1 MTISNKFVTLAA
13 LVLASLTLTTSVNVH
28 ADTNNTSDTTVLTT
42 VSDATSALTKAYE
55 TRDKKDIETAK
66 SEIDALKSSALQKDL
81 KVNYNNLTTF
91 LSEIN
96 VATGATKKVEA
107 TLTSQDLSTAVDAV
121 NALDAT
127 YQTNDHAALANR
139 VTKAAA
145 LVKAKEAAAAKAAKE
160 KADAEAK
167 AKAEAEAKAQ
177 AQAQAEAKAQADR
190 LAAETA
196 AQEAAKADA
205 DAKAKAAAD
214 AATTATQAAQPQASS
229 AQNSSGSYATPN
241 GFSAGSAKEAVAM
254 TESGGSYTA
263 QNGQYYGRY
272 QLTSSYLGGDFSP
285 ANQERVADSYV
296 AGRYGSWDAAWAF
309 HQANGWY

>member
-13 LVLASLTLTTSVNVH
+13 LVLASLTLTTSVTVH

-66 SEIDALKSSALQKDL
+66 SEIDALKGSALQKDL

-96 VATGATKKVEA
+96 VATGATKKVET

-145 LVKAKEAAAAKAAKE
+145 LVKAKEAAAEKAAKE

-177 AQAQAEAKAQADR
+177 AEAKAEADR

-229 AQNSSGSYATPN
+229 AQNSSGSYATHN

-272 QLTSSYLGGDFSP
+272 QLSSSYLGGDFSP

-309 HQANGWY
+309 HQAHGWY

>member
-13 LVLASLTLTTSVNVH
+13 LVLASLTLTTSVTVH

-66 SEIDALKSSALQKDL
+66 SEIDALKGSALQKDL

-96 VATGATKKVEA
+96 VATGATKKVET

-127 YQTNDHAALANR
+127 YQTNDHEALANR

-145 LVKAKEAAAAKAAKE
+145 LVKAKEAAAEKAAKE
-160 KADAEAK
+160 
-167 AKAEAEAKAQ
+167 KAEAEAKAQ
-177 AQAQAEAKAQADR
+177 AEAQAEAEAKAEADR

-229 AQNSSGSYATPN
+229 AQNSSGSYATHN

>member
-28 ADTNNTSDTTVLTT
+28 ADTNSPSDTTVLTT

-66 SEIDALKSSALQKDL
+66 SEIDALKGSALQKDL

-96 VATGATKKVEA
+96 VATGATKKVET

-177 AQAQAEAKAQADR
+177 AEAKAEADR

-196 AQEAAKADA
+196 AQEAAKAEA
-205 DAKAKAAAD
+205 DAKAKAEAD
-214 AATTATQAAQPQASS
+214 AASNAAPAAQPQASS
-229 AQNSSGSYATPN
+229 AQNSSGSYATHN
-241 GFSAGSAKEAVAM
+241 GFSAGSAKEAIAM

-309 HQANGWY
+309 HQAHGWY

>member
-13 LVLASLTLTTSVNVH
+13 LVLASLTLTTSVTVH

-66 SEIDALKSSALQKDL
+66 SEIDALKGSALQKDL

-96 VATGATKKVEA
+96 VATGATKKVET

-145 LVKAKEAAAAKAAKE
+145 LVKAKEAAAEKAAKE

-177 AQAQAEAKAQADR
+177 AEAKAEADR

-214 AATTATQAAQPQASS
+214 AATTATQAAQPQASC
-229 AQNSSGSYATPN
+229 AQNSSGSYATHN

-272 QLTSSYLGGDFSP
+272 QLSSSYLGGDFSP

-309 HQANGWY
+309 HQAHGWY

>member
-28 ADTNNTSDTTVLTT
+28 ADTNNPSDTTVLTT

-66 SEIDALKSSALQKDL
+66 SEIDALKGSALQKDL

-96 VATGATKKVEA
+96 VATGATKKVET

-145 LVKAKEAAAAKAAKE
+145 LVKAKEAAAEKAAKE

-177 AQAQAEAKAQADR
+177 AEAKAEADR

-205 DAKAKAAAD
+205 DAKAKAEAD
-214 AATTATQAAQPQASS
+214 AASKATQAAQPQASS
-229 AQNSSGSYATPN
+229 AQNSSGSYATHN

-272 QLTSSYLGGDFSP
+272 QLSSSYLGGDFSP

-309 HQANGWY
+309 HQAHGWY

>member
-13 LVLASLTLTTSVNVH
+13 LVLASLTLTTTANVH
-28 ADTNNTSDTTVLTT
+28 ADTNGTSNTTVLTA
-42 VSDATSALTKAYE
+42 VSDATSTLTKAYE

-66 SEIDALKSSALQKDL
+66 SEIDALKDSALQKEL
-81 KVNYNNLTTF
+81 KANYNNLTTF

-96 VATGATKKVEA
+96 VATSATKKVEA
-107 TLTSQDLSTAVDAV
+107 TLTREDLSAAIDAV
-121 NALDAT
+121 NALDAA
-127 YQTNDHAALANR
+127 YQTNDYKALADR

-145 LVKAKEAAAAKAAKE
+145 LVKDKEAAAEKAAKE
-160 KADAEAK
+160 KAEADAK

-177 AQAQAEAKAQADR
+177 AEADR
-190 LAAETA
+190 LAAEKA
-196 AQEAAKADA
+196 AQEAAKAEA
-205 DAKAKAAAD
+205 DAKAKAEAD
-214 AATTATQAAQPQASS
+214 AAIQATQATQAAQPAQPQTSS
-229 AQNSSGSYATPN
+229 AQNSSGSYATHN

-254 TESGGSYTA
+254 TESGGSYAA

-272 QLTSSYLGGDFSP
+272 QLSSSYLGGDFSP

-309 HQANGWY
+309 HQAHGWY

>member
-13 LVLASLTLTTSVNVH
+13 LVLASLTLTTSVTVH

-66 SEIDALKSSALQKDL
+66 SEIDALKGSALQKDL

-96 VATGATKKVEA
+96 VATGATKKVET

-145 LVKAKEAAAAKAAKE
+145 LVKAKEAAAEKAAKE

-177 AQAQAEAKAQADR
+177 AEAKAEADR

-205 DAKAKAAAD
+205 DAKAKAEAD
-214 AATTATQAAQPQASS
+214 AASKATQAAQPQASS
-229 AQNSSGSYATPN
+229 AQNSSGSYATHN

-272 QLTSSYLGGDFSP
+272 QLSSSYLGGDFSP

-309 HQANGWY
+309 HQAHGWY

>member
-28 ADTNNTSDTTVLTT
+28 ADTNSPSDTTVLTT

-66 SEIDALKSSALQKDL
+66 SEIDALKGSALQKDL

-96 VATGATKKVEA
+96 VATGATKKVET
-107 TLTSQDLSTAVDAV
+107 TLTSQDLSAAVDAV

-127 YQTNDHAALANR
+127 YQTDDHAALATR
-139 VTKAAA
+139 VTKAAT

-167 AKAEAEAKAQ
+167 AKVDAEAKAQ
-177 AQAQAEAKAQADR
+177 AEAKAEADR

-205 DAKAKAAAD
+205 DAKAKAEAD
-214 AATTATQAAQPQASS
+214 AASKATQAAQPQASS
-229 AQNSSGSYATPN
+229 AQNSSGSYATHN

-272 QLTSSYLGGDFSP
+272 QLSSSYLGGDFSP

-309 HQANGWY
+309 HQAHGWY

>member
-13 LVLASLTLTTSVNVH
+13 LVLASLTLTTSVTVH
-28 ADTNNTSDTTVLTT
+28 ADTNNPSDTTVLTT

-66 SEIDALKSSALQKDL
+66 SEIDALKGSALQKDL

-96 VATGATKKVEA
+96 VATGATKKVET

-145 LVKAKEAAAAKAAKE
+145 LVKAKEAAAEKAAKE

-177 AQAQAEAKAQADR
+177 AEAKAEADR

-214 AATTATQAAQPQASS
+214 AASKATQAAQPQASS
-229 AQNSSGSYATPN
+229 AQNSSGSYATHN

-272 QLTSSYLGGDFSP
+272 QLSSSYLGGDFSP

-309 HQANGWY
+309 HQAHGWY

>member
-28 ADTNNTSDTTVLTT
+28 ADTNNPSDTTVLTT

-66 SEIDALKSSALQKDL
+66 SEIDALKGSALQKDL

-96 VATGATKKVEA
+96 VATGATKKVET

-127 YQTNDHAALANR
+127 YQTNDHEALANR

-145 LVKAKEAAAAKAAKE
+145 LVKAKEAAAEKAAKE

-177 AQAQAEAKAQADR
+177 AEADR
-190 LAAETA
+190 LAAEKA
-196 AQEAAKADA
+196 AQEVAKAEA
-205 DAKAKAAAD
+205 DAKAKAEAD
-214 AATTATQAAQPQASS
+214 AAIQATQATQAAQPAQPQTSS
-229 AQNSSGSYATPN
+229 AQNSSGSYATHN
-241 GFSAGSAKEAVAM
+241 GFSAGSAKEAIAM

-272 QLTSSYLGGDFSP
+272 QLSSSYLGGDFSP

-309 HQANGWY
+309 HQAHGWY

>member
-13 LVLASLTLTTSVNVH
+13 LVLASLTLTTSVTVH

-66 SEIDALKSSALQKDL
+66 SEIDALKGSALQKDL
-81 KVNYNNLTTF
+81 KVNYNNLITF

-96 VATGATKKVEA
+96 VATGATKKVET

-127 YQTNDHAALANR
+127 YQTNDHEALANR

-145 LVKAKEAAAAKAAKE
+145 LVKAKEAAAEKAAKE
-160 KADAEAK
+160 KAEAEAK

-177 AQAQAEAKAQADR
+177 AEAKAEADR

-229 AQNSSGSYATPN
+229 AQNSSGSYATHN

-272 QLTSSYLGGDFSP
+272 QLSSSYLGGDFSP

-309 HQANGWY
+309 HQAHGWY

>member
-28 ADTNNTSDTTVLTT
+28 ADTNNPSDTTVLTT

-66 SEIDALKSSALQKDL
+66 SEIDALKGSALQKDL

-96 VATGATKKVEA
+96 VATGATKKVET
-107 TLTSQDLSTAVDAV
+107 TLTSQDLSAAVDAV

-127 YQTNDHAALANR
+127 YQTDDHAALANR
-139 VTKAAA
+139 VTKAAT

-177 AQAQAEAKAQADR
+177 AEAKAEADR

-205 DAKAKAAAD
+205 DAKAKAEAD
-214 AATTATQAAQPQASS
+214 ATSKATQAAQPQASS
-229 AQNSSGSYATPN
+229 AQNSSGSYATHN
-241 GFSAGSAKEAVAM
+241 GFSAGSAKEAIAM

-272 QLTSSYLGGDFSP
+272 QLSSSYLGGDFSP

-309 HQANGWY
+309 HQAHGWY